1 MKNTI
6 EKADIIQYLLSTIF
20 ILNLFVS
27 EISNYK
33 PYSFYIKG
41 ISSATLLFLTWI
53 DYKLNIR
60 KFIQPNQINFRI
72 FYIILLLFILIPTLS
87 LFYSH
92 NVEFGIMKIGYIL
105 ISVFPS
111 IFVFIYFLQTAS
123 RDRTKIFLN
132 TVLFVGLIF
141 GIVSIIFSPYNP
153 TTGYSFELSRW
164 SHVIAGRFLSATVVI
179 VLLMHFFSLVKSK
192 YFLVVVTTILFVS
205 VYFVG
210 LRASF
215 LGIIILISSLIF
227 YALIAKKKKAL
238 ISISLALF
246 FTVMSILLIGQLNN
260 SATDRYNKLITNDV
274 GEFEDGAINARLIA
288 YNVSW
293 ENMLKHPFGGIGFG
307 GFYNHS
313 ISGDIA
319 EIKYPHNL
327 LIEIQLE
334 LGIIG
339 SIFFLALLA
348 LIFWRAYKF
357 SIPLFVF
364 LLFSFWLAMFSKD
377 IPTQTQLW
385 IGMAVLGIKK
395 RKGNDGKNGMME

>member
-215 LGIIILISSLIF
+215 LGIIIL
-227 YALIAKKKKAL
+227 
-238 ISISLALF
+238 
-246 FTVMSILLIGQLNN
+246 
-260 SATDRYNKLITNDV
+260 
-274 GEFEDGAINARLIA
+274 
-288 YNVSW
+288 
-293 ENMLKHPFGGIGFG
+293 
-307 GFYNHS
+307 
-313 ISGDIA
+313 
-319 EIKYPHNL
+319 
-327 LIEIQLE
+327 
-334 LGIIG
+334 
-339 SIFFLALLA
+339 
-348 LIFWRAYKF
+348 
-357 SIPLFVF
+357 
-364 LLFSFWLAMFSKD
+364 
-377 IPTQTQLW
+377 
-385 IGMAVLGIKK
+385 
-395 RKGNDGKNGMME
+395 